1 MEAPVHRV
9 KMPPAALDPLALRE
23 GLPHAVRVP
32 ARTLCAEGHHAIPAL
47 ADRERDGDVEISV
60 EAVALVEAAD
70 VEQDLASSGG
80 AVALHRLGLSARD
93 LVEVLEVARA
103 KPPRTRLSD
112 AALGEDLRQRAKE
125 IAGDFDCAIEHEKH
139 AAPRQTHQGL

>member
-1 MEAPVHRV
+1 MEAPVHPV
-9 KMPPAALDPLALRE
+9 EIAPAALEPLVLRE

-80 AVALHRLGLSARD
+80 AVALHRLGRSEEHTSELQSQSN
-93 LVEVLEVARA
+93 LVCR
-103 KPPRTRLSD
+103 
-112 AALGEDLRQRAKE
+112 
-125 IAGDFDCAIEHEKH
+125 
-139 AAPRQTHQGL
+139 

>member
-1 MEAPVHRV
+1 MEAPVHPV
-9 KMPPAALDPLALRE
+9 EIAPAALEPLVLRE
-23 GLPHAVRVP
+23 RLPHAVWVP
-32 ARTLCAEGHHAIPAL
+32 ARTVCAEGQHAIPAL
-47 ADRERDGDVEISV
+47 ADGERNGDVEISV

-70 VEQDLASSGG
+70 LEQALASSGG
-80 AVALHRLGLSARD
+80 AVALHRLGLSACD

-103 KPPRTRLSD
+103 KPPRTGLSD